1 MNERTAI
8 PRVETLAL
16 EAVIQEAVAAAEASI
31 NDGPFDRMVFLGNHH
46 QSIPVAVV
54 KDPVLEPV
62 DKLVWMVI
70 MLAVQDTGSHTAFP
84 GYDAIGRMANVASRS
99 TIARA
104 IAILRATRWL
114 TLCARRRRLNGRF
127 RGHVYALHDEP
138 IPLVDALHLDSHY
151 LSFLRNALDHGHRR
165 VAAVARAVLDSID
178 DDIKGGGD
186 ACAQPHPIERRLRS
200 AISNDGT
207 VPGRSFSLTR
217 DSVQRLRHDLRQP
230 HTSRAHR
237 DQNSNT
243 ADRHVQ
249 ISNLSSS
256 SNNKNTTT
264 TNMDNSKFDTKGES
278 DAALI
283 FPKRLSDDHRNTAMR
298 YLETLRPEQRQPV
311 LDELEGRFNAETKGM
326 KPVYDE
332 LSFLQSL
339 CNLTRR
345 GKFRPNLGLR
355 VREARDNQAHHN
367 EIVLRRAAE
376 RPAKETGDERQ
387 VRVSESRARLAE
399 LRKVLVGAP
408 VIKNQNVMAKT

>member
-1 MNERTAI
+1 MNELAATL
-8 PRVETLAL
+8 RVETLAL
-16 EAVIQEAVAAAEASI
+16 DAVIQEAVAAAEASI

-84 GYDAIGRMANVASRS
+84 GYDAIGRMANIASRS

-114 TLCARRRRLNGRF
+114 TLCARRRRINGRF

-138 IPLVDALHLDSHY
+138 IPLVDSLHLDSHY
-151 LSFLRNALDHGHRR
+151 LSFLRNAQDHGHRR

-178 DDIKGGGD
+178 DDIKAGGN
-186 ACAQPHPIERRLRS
+186 ACVQPHPIERRLS
-200 AISNDGT
+200 STISNDGS
-207 VPGRSFSLTR
+207 VSGRSFSLTK

-230 HTSRAHR
+230 RTSRPHH

-243 ADRHVQ
+243 ADHHGQ

-264 TNMDNSKFDTKGES
+264 TKKDNSKFDTKGES
-278 DAALI
+278 DTPLI
-283 FPKRLSDDHRNTAMR
+283 FPKRLGDDYRDDAMR
-298 YLETLRPEQRQPV
+298 YLETLQPEQRQPV
-311 LDELEGRFNAETKGM
+311 LDELEGRFNAEAKGM
-326 KPVYDE
+326 KPIYDE
-332 LSFLQSL
+332 LRFLQSL

-355 VREARDNQAHHN
+355 VREARDNQARHDD
-367 EIVLRRAAE
+367 IALRRASK
-376 RPAKETGDERQ
+376 RSAKETSDERQ
-387 VRVSESRARLAE
+387 IRIVEGRARLAE

-408 VIKNQNVMAKT
+408 AIKNQNVTVET

>member
-1 MNERTAI
+1 
-8 PRVETLAL
+8 
-16 EAVIQEAVAAAEASI
+16 
-31 NDGPFDRMVFLGNHH
+31 
-46 QSIPVAVV
+46 
-54 KDPVLEPV
+54 
-62 DKLVWMVI
+62 
-70 MLAVQDTGSHTAFP
+70 
-84 GYDAIGRMANVASRS
+84 
-99 TIARA
+99 
-104 IAILRATRWL
+104 
-114 TLCARRRRLNGRF
+114 
-127 RGHVYALHDEP
+127 
-138 IPLVDALHLDSHY
+138 
-151 LSFLRNALDHGHRR
+151 
-165 VAAVARAVLDSID
+165 
-178 DDIKGGGD
+178 
-186 ACAQPHPIERRLRS
+186 
-200 AISNDGT
+200 
-207 VPGRSFSLTR
+207 
-217 DSVQRLRHDLRQP
+217 
-230 HTSRAHR
+230 
-237 DQNSNT
+237 
-243 ADRHVQ
+243 
-249 ISNLSSS
+249 
-256 SNNKNTTT
+256 
-264 TNMDNSKFDTKGES
+264 MDNSKFDTKGES

>member
-1 MNERTAI
+1 MNERAATL
-8 PRVETLAL
+8 RVETVAL
-16 EAVIQEAVAAAEASI
+16 DAVIQEAVAAAEASI
-31 NDGPFDRMVFLGNHH
+31 NDGPFDRMVFLGVHH
-46 QSIPVAVV
+46 QSVPVAVV

-84 GYDAIGRMANVASRS
+84 GYDAIGRMANIASRS

-104 IAILRATRWL
+104 VAILRATRWL
-114 TLCARRRRLNGRF
+114 TLCARRRQINGRF

-151 LSFLRNALDHGHRR
+151 LSFLRNAQDHGHRR

-178 DDIKGGGD
+178 DDIKAGGD
-186 ACAQPHPIERRLRS
+186 AYVQPHPIERRLRS
-200 AISNDGT
+200 TISNDGS
-207 VPGRSFSLTR
+207 VSGRSFSLTR

-230 HTSRAHR
+230 RTSRPHH

-243 ADRHVQ
+243 ADHHGQ

-264 TNMDNSKFDTKGES
+264 TKKDNSKFDTKGEN
-278 DAALI
+278 DAPLI
-283 FPKRLSDDHRNTAMR
+283 FPKRLGDDHRDTAMR
-298 YLETLRPEQRQPV
+298 YLETLQPEQRQPV
-311 LDELEGRFNAETKGM
+311 LDELEGRFNAEAKGM

-367 EIVLRRAAE
+367 EIALRRAAE

>member
-165 VAAVARAVLDSID
+165 VAAVARA
-178 DDIKGGGD
+178 
-186 ACAQPHPIERRLRS
+186 AQRHFERCDRFWTQLFVDQGQCSTLAPRS
-200 AISNDGT
+200 AAAA
-207 VPGRSFSLTR
+207 
-217 DSVQRLRHDLRQP
+217 HQP
-230 HTSRAHR
+230 
-237 DQNSNT
+237 
-243 ADRHVQ
+243 
-249 ISNLSSS
+249 
-256 SNNKNTTT
+256 
-264 TNMDNSKFDTKGES
+264 
-278 DAALI
+278 
-283 FPKRLSDDHRNTAMR
+283 
-298 YLETLRPEQRQPV
+298 
-311 LDELEGRFNAETKGM
+311 
-326 KPVYDE
+326 
-332 LSFLQSL
+332 
-339 CNLTRR
+339 
-345 GKFRPNLGLR
+345 
-355 VREARDNQAHHN
+355 
-367 EIVLRRAAE
+367 
-376 RPAKETGDERQ
+376 
-387 VRVSESRARLAE
+387 
-399 LRKVLVGAP
+399 GAP
-408 VIKNQNVMAKT
+408 